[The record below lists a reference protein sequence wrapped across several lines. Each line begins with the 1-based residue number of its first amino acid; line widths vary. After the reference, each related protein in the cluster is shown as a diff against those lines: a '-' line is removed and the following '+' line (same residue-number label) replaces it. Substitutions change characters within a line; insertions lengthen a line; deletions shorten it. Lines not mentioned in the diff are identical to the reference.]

1 MQKKLIALAVAG
13 LSTAAFA
20 QTNVTI
26 YGVAD
31 VSAQGTNMTSHTARG
46 TTNSGTLDAN
56 NDFVPGAT
64 YGTGKV
70 PAGGSFNLKN
80 NSSLIGFKGTED
92 LGNGLK
98 GLFQIETNVNLTG
111 GSAVAAGNGSTWG
124 SMRDSYVGL
133 NSKFGT
139 VLGGYLSTPFRSTLT
154 SFDVMPGATGDG
166 RIENMLGKI
175 RMGGQSFNF
184 GPGST
189 GYVQADSSVRA
200 TALAYAMPTLY
211 GFNGSIAYT
220 GSGNNGGS
228 NQTSMTWTG
237 SAESADTTSGKKY
250 YDTNLTSQT
259 NVAPQSAL
267 ALALGWEGYG
277 VAIKGAFQQAKVN
290 QSLAYVGST
299 AFSNVGTTNS
309 TGVTVPYTSSSMLDV
324 SGYTSYLI
332 GASYTGVPGLKA
344 SVVYNRNTV
353 GMNGNGQN
361 IGASKG
367 SNNALYVGASYRF
380 GNNEPR
386 LSYQN
391 VSNTSGLSGTGYTAQ
406 DGANQWTANWGYYL
420 SKRTQVYGIVSTIK
434 NNQIGTVNMAS
445 GGTSLVP
452 TGGQVITTY
461 GAGMRTNF

>member
-1 MQKKLIALAVAG
+1 
-13 LSTAAFA
+13 
-20 QTNVTI
+20 
-26 YGVAD
+26 
-31 VSAQGTNMTSHTARG
+31 MTSHTARG
-46 TTNSGTLDAN
+46 ATNSVDVNGNPT
-56 NDFVPGAT
+56 AT
-64 YGTGKV
+64 YATGKV
-70 PAGGSFNLKN
+70 PAGGAFNMKN

-111 GSAVAAGNGSTWG
+111 GSAVAAGNGTTFG

-166 RIENMLGKI
+166 RIENMMGKI
-175 RMGGQSFNF
+175 RMGGQSLGA

-200 TALAYAMPTLY
+200 TAIAYAMPTLY
-211 GFNGSIAYT
+211 GFSGSIAYT
-220 GSGNNGGS
+220 GSGNNGGN
-228 NQTSMTWTG
+228 NQTSLAQTF
-237 SAESADTTSGKKY
+237 SASSADTTSGTKY
-250 YDTNLTSQT
+250 YNPNLTSQT

-290 QSLAYVGST
+290 QSVTQASST
-299 AFSNVGTTNS
+299 ALLTSTN
-309 TGVTVPYTSSSMLDV
+309 GVTVPYTDSGMLGV
-324 SGYTSYLI
+324 SGYTSYLV
-332 GASYTGVPGLKA
+332 GASYTGVPGLKVA
-344 SVVYNRNTV
+344 VVYNRNTV
-353 GMNGNGQN
+353 GMNGNGQD
-361 IGASKG
+361 IGSAKG
-367 SNNALYVGASYRF
+367 SNNAFWAGASYRF

-386 LSYQN
+386 LSYAN

-420 SKRTQVYGIVSTIK
+420 SKRTQVYGLVSGIK
-434 NNQIGTVNMAS
+434 NNANAVYNMAS
-445 GGTSLVP
+445 GGSNLQP
-452 TGGQVITTY
+452 TGGQNLITY
-461 GAGMRTNF
+461 GAGLRTNF

>member
-1 MQKKLIALAVAG
+1 MQKKIIALAVAG

-31 VSAQGTNMTSHTARG
+31 VSAQGTNMTTHTARG
-46 TTNSGTLDAN
+46 TVNSGTTDAN
-56 NDFVPGAT
+56 GDFTPGAT
-64 YGTGKV
+64 YGSGKV
-70 PAGGSFNLKN
+70 PAGGAFNMKN

-111 GSAVAAGNGSTWG
+111 GSAVAAGNGTTFG
-124 SMRDSYVGL
+124 SMRDSYVGVG
-133 NSKFGT
+133 SKFGT

-166 RIENMLGKI
+166 RIENMMGKI
-175 RMGGQSFNF
+175 RMSGQALGA

-200 TALAYAMPTLY
+200 TAIAYAMPTLY

-228 NQTSMTWTG
+228 NQTSMTW
-237 SAESADTTSGKKY
+237 SESAITGATIGTDGKLTTKSVQ
-250 YDTNLTSQT
+250 TNNPNLTSQT
-259 NVAPQSAL
+259 SVAPQSAL

-290 QSLAYVGST
+290 QSINYATSLNNAPV
-299 AFSNVGTTNS
+299 VGT
-309 TGVTVPYTSSSMLDV
+309 GMLDA
-324 SGYTSYLI
+324 SGYTSYLV
-332 GASYTGVPGLKA
+332 GAAYTGLPGLKVA
-344 SVVYNRNTV
+344 VVYNRNTV
-353 GMNGNGQN
+353 GFNGNGSDL
-361 IGASKG
+361 GAAKG
-367 SNNALYVGASYRF
+367 SNNAFWAGASYRF

-386 LSYQN
+386 LSYAN
-391 VSNTSGLSGTGYTAQ
+391 VSNTSGLSERYNAQ

-420 SKRTQVYGIVSTIK
+420 SKRTQVYGLISAIK
-434 NNQIGTVNMAS
+434 NNANANYNMAS
-445 GGTSLVP
+445 GGSNLQP
-452 TGGQVITTY
+452 TGGQNLITY
-461 GAGMRTNF
+461 GAGLRTNF